1 MHELPL
7 DRRLGQVFRN
17 DRGLESS
24 VLFGVLERL
33 EDRFGREPVAQR
45 IPARGLFSVC
55 ARRAGALERV
65 SAVCLDLLERGHARC
80 GPVSIGSEA
89 TRVCPPSVRDVPEY
103 PIATTAAP

>member
-1 MHELPL
+1 MHELSL
-7 DRRLGQVFRN
+7 DRRLGPVFRN

-33 EDRFGREPVAQR
+33 EDRLGREPVAQR

-80 GPVSIGSEA
+80 GPVSTGS
-89 TRVCPPSVRDVPEY
+89 D
-103 PIATTAAP
+103 AARFCAR